1 MEKLTSEL
9 FREFMR
15 LAFASEDFV
24 GIVKQIH
31 GSIGCEAPT
40 DVPDSSAGV
49 DCLLKCR
56 RSEPLSAGIG

>member
-31 GSIGCEAPT
+31 GSIGCEAPMCPIRAQ
-40 DVPDSSAGV
+40 VLFA
-49 DCLLKCR
+49 C
-56 RSEPLSAGIG
+56 